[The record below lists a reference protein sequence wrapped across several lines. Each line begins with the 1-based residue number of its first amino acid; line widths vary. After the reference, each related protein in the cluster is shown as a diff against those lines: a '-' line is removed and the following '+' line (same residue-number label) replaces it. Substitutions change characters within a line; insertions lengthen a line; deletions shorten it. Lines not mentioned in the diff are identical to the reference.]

1 MELSHGFDRIHPFVR
16 PAAGRAKLKAILRIN
31 SDTLE
36 DVLAALLISFREG
49 LESFLIVGVIVAYLR
64 KTGRDGLLRGVQ
76 IGLGISLLTCTVGA
90 YLWYRWMQSETGAPN
105 QSLYEGVAALAAAV
119 LVGALLW
126 QTVRVGRR
134 LKGDIEKRVERMAG
148 GDDGISW
155 RAVAGVALVTTL
167 LVTRE
172 GLEAVLFLGVQAFAA
187 RALTMAVG
195 AVIGIAGAGLVA
207 WLWSRYS
214 NRLQI
219 GVVLKV
225 TSIFL
230 ALFLVQLLLYGLH
243 ELSESGVIQGTQ
255 AFHDATERFGPEG
268 DIGQW
273 IAFSMAAAP
282 FLYVLFARRA
292 RSKPAAP
299 ATTRAAPVEGSRTAA
314 QN

>member
-1 MELSHGFDRIHPFVR
+1 
-16 PAAGRAKLKAILRIN
+16 
-31 SDTLE
+31 
-36 DVLAALLISFREG
+36 VLAALLISFREG

-76 IGLGISLLTCTVGA
+76 IGLGISAVTCTLGA
-90 YLWYRWMQSETGAPN
+90 YLWYRWLQSETGGPN

-119 LVGALLW
+119 LVGGLLW
-126 QTVRVGRR
+126 QTVRIGRR
-134 LKGDIEKRVERMAG
+134 LKGDIEKRVDRMAG
-148 GDDGISW
+148 SDGATSA

-187 RALTMAVG
+187 KALAMAVG
-195 AVIGIAGAGLVA
+195 AAIGILGAGFVA
-207 WLWSRYS
+207 WIWSRYS

-230 ALFLVQLLLYGLH
+230 GLFLLQLLLYGLH
-243 ELSESGVIQGTQ
+243 ELAESGVIQGTQ
-255 AFHDATERFGPEG
+255 AFHDATERFGPDG

-273 IAFSMAAAP
+273 IAFSMAGAP
-282 FLYVLFARRA
+282 FLYILFARRKRPSVA
-292 RSKPAAP
+292 AAP
-299 ATTRAAPVEGSRTAA
+299 SGACSAVS
-314 QN
+314 